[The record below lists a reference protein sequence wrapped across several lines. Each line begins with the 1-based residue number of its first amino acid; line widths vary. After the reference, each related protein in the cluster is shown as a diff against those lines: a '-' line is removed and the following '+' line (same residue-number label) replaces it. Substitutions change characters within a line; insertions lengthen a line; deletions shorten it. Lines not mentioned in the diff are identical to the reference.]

1 MSFKKVGPMPG
12 MEITDEKKEQEE
24 FIENEL
30 EPRLKEA
37 KEGNRKV
44 FFADAAHM
52 VRGAF
57 TGYIWCFVKMYLPTP
72 SGRQR
77 LNVLGAIDSIT
88 HQLFTI
94 INEKYIDANCVVDL
108 TKEIARQNFSVPIT
122 LILDKAKYQ
131 RCELVKKWA
140 EYYKT

>member
-1 MSFKKVGPMPG
+1 
-12 MEITDEKKEQEE
+12 
-24 FIENEL
+24 
-30 EPRLKEA
+30 
-37 KEGNRKV
+37 
-44 FFADAAHM
+44 M